1 MTDQEIYYGFLSGD
15 NEILT
20 KFFYGKF
27 DRVLDK
33 IIDKV
38 FSKDSDF
45 ESAKA
50 RAFNDLYVYLTEND
64 CKRLRGY
71 ESDGNGN
78 FIVWLAMMAVKY
90 YKNERNKADK
100 HEKRIDDNFNKKI
113 LTANH
118 FPNDSFMNEAMLE
131 LHEKVFRTKKVAV
144 KADDYW
150 IDNSFE
156 NKDFLEFCEK
166 IINTMKNQKHAEI
179 MRSLLIRNDFNASAL
194 TIELNL
200 AEGSIYE
207 IERQAKK
214 QFLKIYSKLKE
225 K

>member
-20 KFFYGKF
+20 KFFHGKF

-78 FIVWLAMMAVKY
+78 FIVWLAMMTIKY
-90 YKNERNKADK
+90 YQNERNKAK
-100 HEKRIDDNFNKKI
+100 KRQKRQKTRSRDDENFKKI
-113 LTANH
+113 IK
-118 FPNDSFMNEAMLE
+118 DGI
-131 LHEKVFRTKKVAV
+131 
-144 KADDYW
+144 W

-214 QFLKIYSKLKE
+214 QFLKIYSKLKD

>member
-1 MTDQEIYYGFLSGD
+1 MTDQEIYNGFLSGD
-15 NEILT
+15 NKILT
-20 KFFYGKF
+20 KFLQGRFEI
-27 DRVLDK
+27 VLDK
-33 IIDKV
+33 IIDKF

-45 ESAKA
+45 ESVKA
-50 RAFNDLYVYLTEND
+50 RTFNDLYVYLTEND

-78 FIVWLAMMAVKY
+78 FIVWLTMMAIKY
-90 YKNERNKADK
+90 YQNERNKAK
-100 HEKRIDDNFNKKI
+100 KRQKRQKTRSRDDENFKKI
-113 LTANH
+113 IK
-118 FPNDSFMNEAMLE
+118 DGI
-131 LHEKVFRTKKVAV
+131 
-144 KADDYW
+144 W

-179 MRSLLIRNDFNASAL
+179 MRSLLIRNDFNAYAL

>member
-1 MTDQEIYYGFLSGD
+1 MTDQEIYNAFLTGN

-20 KFFYGKF
+20 KFQHGKF
-27 DRVLDK
+27 DMVLDK
-33 IIDKV
+33 IIDRV
-38 FSKDSDF
+38 FNKGSNF

-50 RAFNDLYVYLTEND
+50 RVFNDLYYYLTETD
-64 CKRLRGY
+64 CQRLRSY
-71 ESDGNGN
+71 ETDGNGN
-78 FIVWLAMMAVKY
+78 IIVWLARMAIKY
-90 YKNERNKADK
+90 YQNERNKAI
-100 HEKRIDDNFNKKI
+100 KRQKRQKTETYDDENLKKEI
-113 LTANH
+113 
-118 FPNDSFMNEAMLE
+118 
-131 LHEKVFRTKKVAV
+131 K
-144 KADDYW
+144 DDFW

-200 AEGSIYE
+200 ADGSIYE
-207 IERQAKK
+207 IRRQAIK

>member
-1 MTDQEIYYGFLSGD
+1 MTDQEIYNGFLSGD
-15 NEILT
+15 NKILT
-20 KFFYGKF
+20 KFLQGRFEI
-27 DRVLDK
+27 VLDK
-33 IIDKV
+33 IIDKF

-50 RAFNDLYVYLTEND
+50 RTFNDLYVYLTEND

-78 FIVWLAMMAVKY
+78 FVVWLAMMAIKY
-90 YKNERNKADK
+90 YQNECNKAK
-100 HEKRIDDNFNKKI
+100 KRQKRQKTKSRDDENFKKI
-113 LTANH
+113 IK
-118 FPNDSFMNEAMLE
+118 DGI
-131 LHEKVFRTKKVAV
+131 
-144 KADDYW
+144 W

-200 AEGSIYE
+200 AEGSIYV
-207 IERQAKK
+207 IMRQAIK
-214 QFLKIYSKLKE
+214 QFQKIYSKLKE